1 MRDLF
6 ELVVQ
11 CVHEGRTE
19 PIIASSRQIAANRFE
34 AGFDIAEI
42 QGTFNVLE
50 EVLWRHVASSLAG
63 DQRIEALGL
72 MNTILGAG
80 KDALAQTYVTL
91 AGRGAGPLDNSP
103 RRRGPI
109 AGQAARLGLLA
120 SRAAPS
126 GPINAGKLAS

>member
-1 MRDLF
+1 METSVVIANAEERVVEEAAAALERRHQAHHHAVSPEEHRRNVRDLF
-6 ELVVQ
+6 ELVIQ
-11 CVHEGRTE
+11 CVHEGRAE

-72 MNTILGAG
+72 VNTILG
-80 KDALAQTYVTL
+80 
-91 AGRGAGPLDNSP
+91 
-103 RRRGPI
+103 
-109 AGQAARLGLLA
+109 
-120 SRAAPS
+120 
-126 GPINAGKLAS
+126 